1 MKIISKKIKDNFS
14 PFFYKHILKHLFSH
28 TKKSGEHKK
37 DQKQIQRVSI
47 PLQRSRKLEKGETLV
62 IIVEQHY
69 GSR

>member
-14 PFFYKHILKHLFSH
+14 PFFYKHLFSH

-47 PLQRSRKLEKGETLV
+47 PLQRSRKLEKEETLV